1 MRANIYTLVYITSY
15 VDYYPETH
23 IYIQSE
29 KPEICK
35 KIWIYL
41 DKYRLLI
48 VMCEFSLS
56 FNKIEA

>member
-35 KIWIYL
+35 KI
-41 DKYRLLI
+41 
-48 VMCEFSLS
+48 
-56 FNKIEA
+56 